1 MKGNI
6 KNHYRKG
13 IFIWLI
19 IGCVMVTG
27 MVVVGGITRLTQSGL
42 SMVKWEPIKGA
53 IPPLTEEAWQ
63 EEFRAYQS
71 SPEYEVYNTHF
82 GLSEFKQIYFWEYF
96 HRLLGR
102 IVGVVFLFPCIYFW
116 VKGAFTPR
124 LKKQVVIIF
133 LGGLFQGVLG
143 WYMVMSG
150 LVDMPYVSH
159 YRLAAHLITALALIA
174 YIYWVALEVRGTR
187 ISQDK
192 LMHRLSIGMLVLVG
206 VQILYGA
213 FVAGLKAGLMYS
225 TFPKMGYQWIPEELG
240 IGFQMYGLMAIFEN
254 HGVVQLIHRVLGVAV
269 LVMVSIIWVKARKST
284 ASISLAGNI
293 LFALV
298 IIQFLLG
305 VLTLIYAVPITLGV
319 FHQFGAVLVLF
330 SIIYLMY
337 ITRPVGENLK
347 EGKHI
352 TSKESSLV

>member
-1 MKGNI
+1 M
-6 KNHYRKG
+6 
-13 IFIWLI
+13 
-19 IGCVMVTG
+19 IGCLMVTC

-63 EEFRAYQS
+63 EEFSAYQS

-82 GLSEFKQIYFWEYF
+82 GLCEFKQIYFWEYF

-102 IVGVVFLFPCIYFW
+102 IVGLVFLFLCIYFW
-116 VKGAFTPR
+116 AKGAFTLR

-159 YRLAAHLITALALIA
+159 YRLATHLITALALIA
-174 YIYWVALEVRGTR
+174 YIYWVALEVRGSR

-192 LMHRLSIGMLVLVG
+192 LMHQLSIGMLVLVG

-213 FVAGLKAGLMYS
+213 FVAGLKAGLMYN

-240 IGFQMYGLMAIFEN
+240 IGFQMYGWMAIFEN
-254 HGVVQLIHRVLGVAV
+254 HGVVQLIHRVFGVAV
-269 LVMVSIIWVKARKST
+269 LVMVSILWVKARKSS
-284 ASISLAGNI
+284 ASISTAGNI
-293 LFALV
+293 LMALV

-305 VLTLIYAVPITLGV
+305 VFTLLYAVPITLGV
-319 FHQFGAVLVLF
+319 LHQLGAVLVLF
-330 SIIYLMY
+330 SIVYLMC
-337 ITRPVGENLK
+337 ITRPVDVNIK
-347 EGKHI
+347 EEKI
-352 TSKESSLV
+352 IAARKSSLV

>member
-1 MKGNI
+1 MKKQYQSAIYN
-6 KNHYRKG
+6 
-13 IFIWLI
+13 WLM
-19 IGCVMVTG
+19 IGCLMVTC

-102 IVGVVFLFPCIYFW
+102 IVGLVFLFPCIYFW
-116 VKGAFTPR
+116 AKGAFTSR

-150 LVDMPYVSH
+150 LVDLPYVSH

-174 YIYWVALEVRGTR
+174 YIFWVALEVRGTR
-187 ISQDK
+187 VNQGK
-192 LMHRLSIGMLVLVG
+192 LLHQLSIGMLVLVG

-213 FVAGLKAGLMYS
+213 FVAGLKAGLLYN

-240 IGFQMYGLMAIFEN
+240 IAFQMNGWMAIIES

-269 LVMVSIIWVKARKST
+269 LVMVSIIWVKTRKST
-284 ASISLAGNI
+284 ASIFIAGNV
-293 LFALV
+293 LMALV
-298 IIQFLLG
+298 IVQFLLG
-305 VLTLIYAVPITLGV
+305 VFTLIYAVPITLGV
-319 FHQFGAVLVLF
+319 IHQLGAVMVLF
-330 SIIYLMY
+330 SIIYLLY
-337 ITRPVGENLK
+337 ITRPHNENSIK
-347 EGKHI
+347 IEGRAKK
-352 TSKESSLV
+352 KESLI

>member
-1 MKGNI
+1 
-6 KNHYRKG
+6 
-13 IFIWLI
+13 
-19 IGCVMVTG
+19 MVTG

-102 IVGVVFLFPCIYFW
+102 IVGLVFLFPCIYFW
-116 VKGAFTPR
+116 AKGAFTPR

-187 ISQDK
+187 VSQDK
-192 LMHRLSIGMLVLVG
+192 IMHQLSIGMLVLIG

-213 FVAGLKAGLMYS
+213 FVAGLKAGLMYN

-254 HGVVQLIHRVLGVAV
+254 HGIVQLIHRVLGVAV

-284 ASISLAGNI
+284 ISISIAGNI
-293 LFALV
+293 LMVLV
-298 IIQFLLG
+298 MVQFLLG
-305 VLTLIYAVPITLGV
+305 VFTLVYAVPITLGV
-319 FHQFGAVLVLF
+319 LHQLGAVLVLF
-330 SIIYLMY
+330 SIMHLMY
-337 ITRPVGENLK
+337 ITSPGGLPTREEKTKVARQG
-347 EGKHI
+347 
-352 TSKESSLV
+352 SLV

>member
-1 MKGNI
+1 
-6 KNHYRKG
+6 
-13 IFIWLI
+13 
-19 IGCVMVTG
+19 MVTG
-27 MVVVGGITRLTQSGL
+27 MVIVGGITRLTQSGL

-53 IPPLTEEAWQ
+53 IPPLSEEAWQ
-63 EEFRAYQS
+63 EEFLAYQS

-102 IVGVVFLFPCIYFW
+102 IVGLVFLFPCIYFW
-116 VKGAFTPR
+116 AKGAFTPR

-174 YIYWVALEVRGTR
+174 YIYWVALEVRETR
-187 ISQDK
+187 VSQDK
-192 LMHRLSIGMLVLVG
+192 IMHQLSIGMLVLIG

-213 FVAGLKAGLMYS
+213 FVAGLKAGLMYN

-240 IGFQMYGLMAIFEN
+240 IGFQMYGMMAIFEN
-254 HGVVQLIHRVLGVAV
+254 HGIVQLIHRVLGVAV

-284 ASISLAGNI
+284 ISISIAGNI
-293 LFALV
+293 LMALV
-298 IIQFLLG
+298 MVQFLLG
-305 VLTLIYAVPITLGV
+305 VFTLVYAVPITLGV
-319 FHQFGAVLVLF
+319 LHQLGAVLVLF
-330 SIIYLMY
+330 SIIHLMY
-337 ITRPVGENLK
+337 ITSQ
-347 EGKHI
+347 EGLPTREEK
-352 TSKESSLV
+352 TKVARQGSLV